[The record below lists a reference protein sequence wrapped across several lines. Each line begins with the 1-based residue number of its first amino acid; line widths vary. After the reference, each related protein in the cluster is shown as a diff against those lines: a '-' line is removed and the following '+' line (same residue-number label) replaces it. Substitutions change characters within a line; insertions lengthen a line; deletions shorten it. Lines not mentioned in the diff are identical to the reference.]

1 MNPILRNLLACLCLA
16 AVAVQAAEKNATDP
30 LQLEVPDLNEM
41 LHSIKPDQ
49 PDSPINLAEFFIRF
63 QRFIQKIHK
72 TGVSIP
78 IYLTPIAASRT
89 LSVPKLQP
97 PLPEAVPPLF
107 QPVKR
112 IPVADAIRYLCDC
125 LGLRSRF
132 LKEGVIIWD
141 ASENIK
147 NATLIP

>member
-1 MNPILRNLLACLCLA
+1 MKTVIRNLLVCLCLA
-16 AVAVQAAEKNATDP
+16 AGLVQAAEKNATGP

-49 PDSPINLAEFFIRF
+49 PDSSITFADFFIRF

-72 TGVSIP
+72 TDVSIP
-78 IYLTPIAASRT
+78 IYLTPIAAGRT
-89 LSVPKLQP
+89 LAVPKLQP

-125 LGLRSRF
+125 LGLRFRF

-141 ASENIK
+141 ASEK
-147 NATLIP
+147 TR